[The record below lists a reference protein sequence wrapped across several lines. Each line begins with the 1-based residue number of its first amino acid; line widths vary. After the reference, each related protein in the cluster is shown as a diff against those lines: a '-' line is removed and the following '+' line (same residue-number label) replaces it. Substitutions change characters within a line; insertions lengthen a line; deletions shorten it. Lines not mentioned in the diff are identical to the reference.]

1 MITLSTSKPVS
12 PFGRDLKG
20 TFAALQSLLRTKA
33 INFTLRLA
41 TIPFRLRRNII
52 DLIRGALG
60 WTWLLC
66 PRVYDSCL
74 FQVGTENLPTLQTKN

>member
-1 MITLSTSKPVS
+1 MISVIIFHQVPTYFQNDALITGQPVS

-41 TIPFRLRRNII
+41 TIPFRSRRNII
-52 DLIRGALG
+52 DLIRGALEV
-60 WTWLLC
+60 
-66 PRVYDSCL
+66 RYDNYMVHMIL
-74 FQVGTENLPTLQTKN
+74 

>member
-12 PFGRDLKG
+12 PFGRGLKG

-41 TIPFRLRRNII
+41 TIPFRSRRNII
-52 DLIRGALG
+52 DLIRGAL
-60 WTWLLC
+60 
-66 PRVYDSCL
+66 V
-74 FQVGTENLPTLQTKN
+74 